1 MVGIKFELSDIIYLP
16 VQYIIRAMFRF
27 LLIIFIGFISISAYG
42 QNINEAAARAEL
54 EKRGYNAE
62 RFKQE
67 MLKKGV
73 NPDAINPEN
82 PADLA
87 RAKKAAE
94 EVMAILDAEKKA
106 TEKPAAQNTG
116 TPVTP
121 QSKIDDTRSVD
132 EPSKVAVQTKD
143 IQKAVKEGATIEEAV
158 SEKLQEAAKDK
169 LPPAVTYGQHIF
181 RDKSLQLF
189 RTSEDAKP
197 TKSYVLGP
205 GDKVAISIWGP
216 TQENFALEIQKDG
229 YIQPTGLP
237 RYYLA
242 GLTVEAAEQL
252 MASRLRNYYYFQ
264 KENFAL
270 TVVTARTLNV
280 NIVGEVFNN
289 GTYNISAV
297 NTVFNALIAA
307 GGPSNIGSVRKIQL
321 LRAGSKPK
329 TIDVYQYLQNP
340 VISQEYFL
348 AENDFINVPVTEK
361 LVVVKGAIN
370 RPFQY
375 ELIDKEGLAELIKY
389 AAGLKANALKSNIQ
403 VKRIEADSVRVID
416 VNWGEMEK
424 SNQKFMLFNG
434 DEITII
440 EINDLIKNEVTIS
453 GAIENP
459 GKYAMT
465 SNEKLSD
472 LIKKAKLADHAI
484 TSIAYL
490 KRYND
495 DYKTVRYEFINLDD
509 IISNPGSTSNMTLR
523 KGDELIISSKSSFAD
538 AYEVNVEGAVR
549 NPTKFSLGLEKNM
562 KVSDAVFFSGGL
574 RDDAIIDF
582 AYIFRNNTEK
592 SKTIEYI
599 AVNLKEALNNPS
611 SSSNIAL
618 APKDKLVI
626 YSKDNYTDESF
637 VRVAGAVRQPG
648 EFLYNPSL
656 KIKDVL
662 LLAGGLRREAALDRI
677 DVYRLFFE
685 ENKSTRILTA
695 TLRVDENYNIKSGNT
710 AFELTPFDQI
720 FVRMAPE
727 FELQRNVFLTGEV
740 KYPGTYALMG
750 DNTKLATIIKEAGGT
765 TDEAFLKGATL
776 QRGKE
781 NIGFVVI
788 DLEKAI
794 KNPNSF
800 ENIILQ
806 EGDDIIIP
814 KLSNIV
820 SIIGATKA
828 NEVYPEKITAQGK
841 IQVPYNK
848 GKSAKYYIDEYA
860 GGLAKDAGKI
870 TVVDASGKVTKA
882 KGFLFF
888 KSYPKVG
895 PGAEIKVSYKDKKE
909 EKLKDG
915 EKEDVKWGD
924 ILANSIAQAT
934 AILSL
939 ILLIQNV
946 N

>member
-1 MVGIKFELSDIIYLP
+1 MY
-16 VQYIIRAMFRF
+16 RF
-27 LLIIFIGFISISAYG
+27 LLFIFLSFISITAYS

-54 EKRGYNAE
+54 EKRGLDAD

-67 MLKKGV
+67 MIKKGV

-82 PADLA
+82 PADVA

-106 TEKPAAQNTG
+106 KEKPANPAPAPTT
-116 TPVTP
+116 TPP

-132 EPSKVAVQTKD
+132 EPSKVSVQTKD
-143 IQKAVKEGATIEEAV
+143 IQKAVKDGATIEEAV
-158 SEKLQEAAKDK
+158 SEKLQEASKDK
-169 LPPAVTYGQHIF
+169 LPQAVTYGQHIF
-181 RDKSLQLF
+181 RDKSIQLF

-197 TKSYVLGP
+197 TKAYVLGP

-270 TVVTARTLNV
+270 TVATSRTLNV
-280 NIVGEVFNN
+280 NILGEVFNN

-297 NTVFNALIAA
+297 NTAFNALIAA
-307 GGPSNIGSVRKIQL
+307 GGPNNIGSVRKIQL
-321 LRAGSKPK
+321 LRAGKKSK

-340 VISQEYFL
+340 VISQEFFL
-348 AENDFINVPVTEK
+348 AENDFINVPVAEK

-375 ELIDKEGLAELIKY
+375 ELIDNEGLAELIKY
-389 AAGLKANALKSNIQ
+389 TGGLKANALKSTIQ
-403 VKRIEADSVRVID
+403 VKRIESDSVRVID
-416 VNWGEMEK
+416 VNWSDLEK
-424 SNQKFMLFNG
+424 SNQKFPLLNG
-434 DEITII
+434 DEITVL
-440 EINDLIKNEVTIS
+440 EINDLIKNEVSIS
-453 GAIENP
+453 GAVENP

-465 SNEKLSD
+465 ANEKLSD

-490 KRYND
+490 RRFND
-495 DYKTVRYEFINLDD
+495 DFKTVRYEFVNLDN
-509 IISNPGSTSNMTLR
+509 IISNPGGSSNLALR
-523 KGDELIISSKSSFAD
+523 KGDELIISSKSTFAD

-549 NPTKFSLGLEKNM
+549 NPAKFALGAEKNM
-562 KVSDAVFFSGGL
+562 KVSDAIFFSGGL
-574 RDDAIIDF
+574 RDDAIEDF
-582 AYIFRNNTEK
+582 AYIFRNK
-592 SKTIEYI
+592 GDAAKTVEYI
-599 AVNLKEALNNPS
+599 PVNLKEALNNPS
-611 SSSNIAL
+611 SSSNISL
-618 APKDKLVI
+618 EPKDRLVV
-626 YSKDNYTDESF
+626 YSKNNYTDESF
-637 VRVAGAVRQPG
+637 IRIAGAVRSPG
-648 EFLYNPSL
+648 EFLYNPTL
-656 KIKDVL
+656 KLKDVL
-662 LLAGGLRREAALDRI
+662 LLAGGFRREASLDRI
-677 DVYRLFFE
+677 DVYRLYFE
-685 ENKSTRILTA
+685 ENKATRVLA
-695 TLRVDENYNIKSGNT
+695 ANLRVDENYNIKAGDTN
-710 AFELTPFDQI
+710 FELQPFDQI
-720 FVRMAPE
+720 FVRTAPE
-727 FELQRNVFLTGEV
+727 FELQRNVFVSGEV
-740 KYPGTYALMG
+740 KYPGTYALMS
-750 DNTKLATIIKEAGGT
+750 DNTKLATVIRESGGT
-765 TDEAFLKGATL
+765 TDEAFLSGASL
-776 QRGKE
+776 RRGQG
-781 NIGFVVI
+781 NVGFVII

-794 KNPNSF
+794 KNPKSF

-806 EGDDIIIP
+806 EGDEINIP
-814 KLSNIV
+814 KINNIV
-820 SIIGATKA
+820 SITGATKA
-828 NEVYPEKITAQGK
+828 YEVYPEKITAQGR

-860 GGLAKDAGKI
+860 GGLAKEAGKI

-895 PGAEIKVSYKDKKE
+895 PGAEIKVSYKEKKE
-909 EKLKDG
+909 EKLKNG

-924 ILANSIAQAT
+924 VLANSIAQAT

>member
-1 MVGIKFELSDIIYLP
+1 MY
-16 VQYIIRAMFRF
+16 RF
-27 LLIIFIGFISISAYG
+27 LLFIFLSFISITAYS

-54 EKRGYNAE
+54 EKRGLDAD

-67 MLKKGV
+67 MIKKGV
-73 NPDAINPEN
+73 NPDAVNPEN
-82 PADLA
+82 PADVA

-106 TEKPAAQNTG
+106 KEKPANPAPAPTT
-116 TPVTP
+116 TPP

-132 EPSKVAVQTKD
+132 EPSKVSVQTKD
-143 IQKAVKEGATIEEAV
+143 IQKAVKDGATIEEAV
-158 SEKLQEAAKDK
+158 SEKLQEASKDK
-169 LPPAVTYGQHIF
+169 LPQAVTYGQHIF
-181 RDKSLQLF
+181 RDKSIQLF

-197 TKSYVLGP
+197 TKAYVLGP

-270 TVVTARTLNV
+270 TVATSRTLNV
-280 NIVGEVFNN
+280 NILGEVFNN

-297 NTVFNALIAA
+297 NTAFNALIAA
-307 GGPSNIGSVRKIQL
+307 GGPNNIGSVRKIQL
-321 LRAGSKPK
+321 LRAGKKSK

-340 VISQEYFL
+340 VISQEFFL
-348 AENDFINVPVTEK
+348 AENDFINVPVAEK

-375 ELIDKEGLAELIKY
+375 ELIDNEGLAELIKY
-389 AAGLKANALKSNIQ
+389 TGGLKANALKSTIQ
-403 VKRIEADSVRVID
+403 VKRIESDSVRVID
-416 VNWGEMEK
+416 VNWSDLEK
-424 SNQKFMLFNG
+424 SNQKFPLLNG
-434 DEITII
+434 DEITVL
-440 EINDLIKNEVTIS
+440 EINDLIKNEVSIS
-453 GAIENP
+453 GAVENP

-465 SNEKLSD
+465 ANEKLSD

-490 KRYND
+490 RRFND
-495 DYKTVRYEFINLDD
+495 DFKTVRYEFVNLDN
-509 IISNPGSTSNMTLR
+509 IISNPGDVSNLTLR
-523 KGDELIISSKSSFAD
+523 KGDELIISSKSTYAD

-549 NPTKFSLGLEKNM
+549 NPAKFALGAEKNM
-562 KVSDAVFFSGGL
+562 KVSDAIFFSGGL
-574 RDDAIIDF
+574 RDDAIEDF
-582 AYIFRNNTEK
+582 AYIFRNK
-592 SKTIEYI
+592 GDAAKTVEYI
-599 AVNLKEALNNPS
+599 PVNLKEALNNPS
-611 SSSNIAL
+611 SSSNISL
-618 APKDKLVI
+618 EPKDRLVV
-626 YSKDNYTDESF
+626 YSKNNYTDESF
-637 VRVAGAVRQPG
+637 IRIAGAVRSPG
-648 EFLYNPSL
+648 EFLYNPTL
-656 KIKDVL
+656 KLKDVL
-662 LLAGGLRREAALDRI
+662 LLAGGFRREASLDRI
-677 DVYRLFFE
+677 DVYRLYFE
-685 ENKSTRILTA
+685 ENKATRVLA
-695 TLRVDENYNIKSGNT
+695 ANLRVDENFNIKSGNT
-710 AFELTPFDQI
+710 NFTLEPFDQI
-720 FVRMAPE
+720 FVRTAPE
-727 FELQRNVFLTGEV
+727 FELQRNVFVSGEV
-740 KYPGTYALMG
+740 KYPGTYALMS
-750 DNTKLATIIKEAGGT
+750 DNTKLATVIRESGGT
-765 TDEAFLKGATL
+765 TDEAFLSGASL
-776 QRGKE
+776 RRGQG
-781 NIGFVVI
+781 NVGFVII

-794 KNPNSF
+794 KNPKSF

-806 EGDDIIIP
+806 EGDEINIP
-814 KLSNIV
+814 KINNIV
-820 SIIGATKA
+820 SITGATKA
-828 NEVYPEKITAQGK
+828 YEVYPEKITAQGR

-860 GGLAKDAGKI
+860 GGLAKESGKI

-895 PGAEIKVSYKDKKE
+895 PGAEIKVSYKEKKE
-909 EKLKDG
+909 EKLKNG

-924 ILANSIAQAT
+924 VLANSIAQAT

>member
-1 MVGIKFELSDIIYLP
+1 MY
-16 VQYIIRAMFRF
+16 RF
-27 LLIIFIGFISISAYG
+27 LLFIFLSFISITAYS

-54 EKRGYNAE
+54 EKRGLDAD

-67 MLKKGV
+67 MIKKGV
-73 NPDAINPEN
+73 NPDAVNPEN
-82 PADLA
+82 PADVA

-106 TEKPAAQNTG
+106 KEKPANPAPAPTT
-116 TPVTP
+116 TPP

-132 EPSKVAVQTKD
+132 EPSKVSVQTKD
-143 IQKAVKEGATIEEAV
+143 IQKAVKDGATIEEAV
-158 SEKLQEAAKDK
+158 SEKLQEASKDK
-169 LPPAVTYGQHIF
+169 LPQAVTYGQHIF
-181 RDKSLQLF
+181 RDKSIQLF

-197 TKSYVLGP
+197 TKAYVLGP

-270 TVVTARTLNV
+270 TVATSRTLNV
-280 NIVGEVFNN
+280 NILGEVFNN

-297 NTVFNALIAA
+297 NTAFNALIAA
-307 GGPSNIGSVRKIQL
+307 GGPNNIGSVRKIQL
-321 LRAGSKPK
+321 LRAGKKSK

-340 VISQEYFL
+340 VISQEFFL
-348 AENDFINVPVTEK
+348 AENDFINVPVAEK

-375 ELIDKEGLAELIKY
+375 ELIDNEGLAELIKY
-389 AAGLKANALKSNIQ
+389 AGGLKANALKSTIQ
-403 VKRIEADSVRVID
+403 VKRIESDSVRVID
-416 VNWGEMEK
+416 VNWSDLEK
-424 SNQKFMLFNG
+424 SNQKFPLLNG
-434 DEITII
+434 DEITVL
-440 EINDLIKNEVTIS
+440 EINDLIKNEVSIS
-453 GAIENP
+453 GAVENP

-465 SNEKLSD
+465 ANEKLSD

-490 KRYND
+490 RRFND
-495 DYKTVRYEFINLDD
+495 DFKTVRYEFVNLDN
-509 IISNPGSTSNMTLR
+509 IISNLGGSSNLALR
-523 KGDELIISSKSSFAD
+523 KGDELIISSKSTYAD

-549 NPTKFSLGLEKNM
+549 NPAKFALGAEKNM
-562 KVSDAVFFSGGL
+562 KVSDAIFFSGGL
-574 RDDAIIDF
+574 RDDAIEDF
-582 AYIFRNNTEK
+582 AYIFRNK
-592 SKTIEYI
+592 GDAAKTVEYI
-599 AVNLKEALNNPS
+599 PVNLKEALNNPS
-611 SSSNIAL
+611 SSSNISL
-618 APKDKLVI
+618 EPKDRLVV
-626 YSKDNYTDESF
+626 YSKNNYTDESF
-637 VRVAGAVRQPG
+637 IRIAGAVRSPG
-648 EFLYNPSL
+648 EFLYNPTL
-656 KIKDVL
+656 KLKDVL
-662 LLAGGLRREAALDRI
+662 LLAGGFRREASLDRI
-677 DVYRLFFE
+677 DVYRLYFE
-685 ENKSTRILTA
+685 ENKATRVLA
-695 TLRVDENYNIKSGNT
+695 ANLRVDENYNIKAGDTN
-710 AFELTPFDQI
+710 FELQPFDQI
-720 FVRMAPE
+720 FVRTAPE
-727 FELQRNVFLTGEV
+727 FELQRNVFVSGEV
-740 KYPGTYALMG
+740 KYPGTYALMS
-750 DNTKLATIIKEAGGT
+750 DNTKLATVIRESGGT
-765 TDEAFLKGATL
+765 TDEAFLSGATL
-776 QRGKE
+776 RRGLD
-781 NIGFVVI
+781 NVGFVII

-794 KNPNSF
+794 KNPKSF

-806 EGDDIIIP
+806 EGDEINIP
-814 KLSNIV
+814 KINNIV
-820 SIIGATKA
+820 SITGATKA
-828 NEVYPEKITAQGK
+828 YEVYPEKITAQGR

-860 GGLAKDAGKI
+860 GGLAKEAGKI

-895 PGAEIKVSYKDKKE
+895 PGAEIKVSYKEKKE
-909 EKLKDG
+909 EKLKNG

-924 ILANSIAQAT
+924 VLANSIAQAT

>member
-1 MVGIKFELSDIIYLP
+1 
-16 VQYIIRAMFRF
+16 MFRII
-27 LLIIFIGFISISAYG
+27 LLLFFCIFSFFAFS

-54 EKRGYNAE
+54 EKRGYDAE

-67 MLKKGV
+67 MIKKGV

-82 PADLA
+82 PVDVA

-106 TEKPAAQNTG
+106 KSQPPAPAA

-121 QSKIDDTRSVD
+121 PKSKLDDTRTVD
-132 EPSKVAVQTKD
+132 QPSKVAVQTKD

-158 SEKLQEAAKDK
+158 SEKLQEAEKSK
-169 LPPAVTYGQHIF
+169 LPSATTFGQHIF
-181 RDKSLQLF
+181 RDKSIQLF

-197 TKSYVLGP
+197 TKAYVLGP
-205 GDKVAISIWGP
+205 GDKIAISIWGP

-237 RYYLA
+237 RYYVA
-242 GLTVEAAEQL
+242 GLTVDAAEQL

-270 TVVTARTLNV
+270 TVATARTLNV
-280 NIVGEVFNN
+280 NIVGEVFNS
-289 GTYNISAV
+289 GTFNISAV
-297 NTVFNALIAA
+297 NTAFNALIAA
-307 GGPSNIGSVRKIQL
+307 GGPNDIGSVRKIQL
-321 LRAGSKPK
+321 LRAKKKPQ

-340 VISQEYFL
+340 VISQEFFL
-348 AENDFINVPVTEK
+348 EENDFINVPVAEK
-361 LVVVKGAIN
+361 LVILKGAVN

-375 ELIDKEGLAELIKY
+375 ELIRQEGLAELIKY
-389 AAGLKANALKSNIQ
+389 AGGLKANALKSTIQ
-403 VKRIEADSVRVID
+403 VKRIEFDSVRVID
-416 VNWGEMEK
+416 VNWTDLER
-424 SNQKFMLFNG
+424 SNQKFNLING
-434 DEITII
+434 DEITVL
-440 EINDLIKNEVTIS
+440 EINSLIKNEVSIS
-453 GAIENP
+453 GAVENP

-484 TSIAYL
+484 TDIAYL
-490 KRYND
+490 KRFND
-495 DYKTVRYEFINLDD
+495 DYKTVRYEFLNLGE
-509 IISNPGSTSNMTLR
+509 IMANTASPNNLILR
-523 KGDELIISSKSSFAD
+523 KGDELIISSKTSFAD
-538 AYEVNVEGAVR
+538 ALEVSVEGAVR
-549 NPTKFSLGLEKNM
+549 NPAKFSLGSDKNM

-574 RDDAIIDF
+574 RDDAIENF
-582 AYIFRNNTEK
+582 AYIFRRK
-592 SKTIEYI
+592 SGDTTSLEYI
-599 AVNLKEALNNPS
+599 SVNLTDALKNTTS
-611 SSSNIAL
+611 SANIL
-618 APKDKLVI
+618 LEPRDKLII
-626 YSKDNYTDESF
+626 YSKNNYSDQSF
-637 VRVAGAVRQPG
+637 IQIGGAVRSPG
-648 EFLYNPSL
+648 QFLYNPSL

-662 LLAGGLRREAALDRI
+662 QLAGGLRREAALDRI
-677 DVYRLFFE
+677 DVYKLYFE
-685 ENKSTRILTA
+685 ENKATRVLAA
-695 TLRVDENYNIKSGNT
+695 TLRIDENLNIKSGNGE
-710 AFELTPFDQI
+710 FELSPFDQI
-720 FVRMAPE
+720 FVRTAPE
-727 FELQRNVFLTGEV
+727 FELQRNVFITGEV
-740 KYPGTYALMG
+740 KYPGTYALLG

-765 TDEAFLKGATL
+765 TNEAFLKGATL
-776 QRGKE
+776 QRGKD
-781 NIGFVVI
+781 NVGYVII

-794 KNPNSF
+794 KNPSSF

-806 EGDDIIIP
+806 EGDEILIP

-820 SIIGATKA
+820 SITGATRA
-828 NEVYPEKITAQGK
+828 YEVYPEKITAQGK

-860 GGLAKDAGKI
+860 GGLAKNAGQV

-882 KGFLFF
+882 KNFLFF
-888 KSYPKVG
+888 KGYPKVG
-895 PGAEIKVSYKDKKE
+895 PGAEIKVNYKDQKE
-909 EKLKDG
+909 EKAKEG

>member
-1 MVGIKFELSDIIYLP
+1 
-16 VQYIIRAMFRF
+16 MFRILLF
-27 LLIIFIGFISISAYG
+27 LLISFISASSYG

-54 EKRGYNAE
+54 EKRGYDAE

-67 MLKKGV
+67 MIKKGV

-82 PADLA
+82 PVDVA

-94 EVMAILDAEKKA
+94 EVMAMFDAEKKA
-106 TEKPAAQNTG
+106 KEKPAKNTG
-116 TPVTP
+116 ATVTPP

-132 EPSKVAVQTKD
+132 EPTKVAVQTKD
-143 IQKAVKEGATIEEAV
+143 IQKAVKDGATIEEAV
-158 SEKLQEAAKDK
+158 SEKLQEASKDK
-169 LPPAVTYGQHIF
+169 LPVAVTYGQHIF

-197 TKSYVLGP
+197 TKAYVLGP

-229 YIQPTGLP
+229 YIQPTDLP

-270 TVVTARTLNV
+270 TVATARTLNV

-297 NTVFNALIAA
+297 NTAFNALIAA
-307 GGPSNIGSVRKIQL
+307 GGPNNIGSVRKIQL
-321 LRAGSKPK
+321 LRAGKKPK

-340 VISQEYFL
+340 VTSQDFFL
-348 AENDFINVPVTEK
+348 AENDFINVPVAEK
-361 LVVVKGAIN
+361 LVVISGAVN

-375 ELIDKEGLAELIKY
+375 ELIGQEGMAELIKY
-389 AAGLKANALKSNIQ
+389 AGGLKANALKSTIQ

-416 VNWGEMEK
+416 VNWSELEK
-424 SNQKFMLFNG
+424 SSQRFNVFNG
-434 DEITII
+434 DSIFVF
-440 EINDLIKNEVTIS
+440 EINDLVKNEVSVT

-459 GKYAMT
+459 GKYAIIA
-465 SNEKLSD
+465 NERLSD
-472 LIKKAKLADHAI
+472 LIKKAKLSDHAI

-490 KRYND
+490 KRIND
-495 DYKTVRYEFINLDD
+495 DYKTVRYEFINLDN
-509 IISNPGSTSNMTLR
+509 IIANPGSTSNIRLK
-523 KGDELIISSKSSFAD
+523 KGDELIISSKTTFAD

-549 NPTKFSLGLEKNM
+549 NPAKFSLGSEQNM
-562 KVSDAVFFSGGL
+562 KVTDAIFLSGGL
-574 RDDAIIDF
+574 RDDAIEDF
-582 AYIFRNNTEK
+582 AYIFRNSTEDA
-592 SKTIEYI
+592 KTVEYI
-599 AVNLKEALNNPS
+599 AVNLKEAINNPAS
-611 SSSNIAL
+611 AANVPLS
-618 APKDKLVI
+618 PKDRVVV
-626 YSKDNYTDESF
+626 YSKNNYTDESF
-637 VRVAGAVRQPG
+637 VRVAGAVRSPG
-648 EFLYNPSL
+648 EFLYNKTL
-656 KIKDVL
+656 QLKDVL
-662 LLAGGLRREAALDRI
+662 VLAGGFRREASLDRI
-677 DVYRLFFE
+677 DVYRLYFE
-685 ENKSTRILTA
+685 ENKATRVLA
-695 TLRVDENYNIKSGNT
+695 ANLRVDENYNIKSGNGSFT
-710 AFELTPFDQI
+710 LEPFDQI
-720 FVRMAPE
+720 FVRTAPE
-727 FELQRNVFLTGEV
+727 FELQRNVFLVGEV

-750 DNTKLATIIKEAGGT
+750 DNTKLSTIIKEAGGT

-776 QRGKE
+776 QRGKD
-781 NIGFVVI
+781 NVGFVII
-788 DLEKAI
+788 DLEKAL
-794 KNPNSF
+794 KNPKSY

-806 EGDDIIIP
+806 EGDEILIP
-814 KLSNIV
+814 KINNIV
-820 SIIGATKA
+820 SITGATRA
-828 NEVYPEKITAQGK
+828 SEVYPEKITVQGK
-841 IQVPYNK
+841 IQVPYRN
-848 GKSAKYYIDEYA
+848 GKSAKYYINEYA

-870 TVVDASGKVTKA
+870 TVVDASGKVSKA
-882 KGFLFF
+882 KQFLFF
-888 KSYPKVG
+888 KKYPKVG
-895 PGAEIKVSYKDKKE
+895 PGAEIKVGYKEQKE
-909 EKLKDG
+909 EKLQDG